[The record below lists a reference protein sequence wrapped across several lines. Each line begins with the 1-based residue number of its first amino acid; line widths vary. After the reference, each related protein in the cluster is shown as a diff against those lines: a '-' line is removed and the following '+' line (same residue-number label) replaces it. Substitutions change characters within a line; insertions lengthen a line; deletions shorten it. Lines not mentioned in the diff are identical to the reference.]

1 LEVTEVKEFC
11 PFDYSSRKAA
21 EPQRIII
28 LKIKNLG
35 AFAFL
40 RLCVR
45 LKAAVQ
51 IVLFRNEF

>member
-1 LEVTEVKEFC
+1 VTEVKEFC

-40 RLCVR
+40 RETKSGCSNCAL
-45 LKAAVQ
+45 Q
-51 IVLFRNEF
+51 E